1 MRLLLAALLIVPAP
15 GFALSE
21 AAREFMEL
29 TRQLEP
35 VQCER
40 RKLRREITLAQAEN
54 RTADAQALRSRFSA
68 LGREAKTARL
78 EKRLRELGPIV
89 EKSPD
94 PEDLKSVYEQQR
106 EAYYRCD

>member
-1 MRLLLAALLIVPAP
+1 MRKVLLAWLIFSSQAL
-15 GFALSE
+15 ALSPE
-21 AAREFMEL
+21 AREFMEI
-29 TRQLEP
+29 TKQLEP
-35 VQCER
+35 VQCEK

-54 RTADAQALRSRFSA
+54 RAADAQALRGRFTA
-68 LGREAKTARL
+68 LGRDAKTARL

-94 PEDLKSVYEQQR
+94 PEDLKSIYAQQR